1 MYPNRQKIND
11 VDAGRARRHPSGPT
25 GLWRVPGAHVDAV
38 GGSRGALE
46 WGAVSVLSL
55 CPTQGVHHTYD
66 AVRQGDEPCGAAGQF
81 CDACELN
88 WARICAQPQQAAA
101 DPDGASSDP
110 GYAAEFDQDG

>member
-46 WGAVSVLSL
+46 WGAEVYFLHEEL
-55 CPTQGVHHTYD
+55 DGTTQT
-66 AVRQGDEPCGAAGQF
+66 
-81 CDACELN
+81 LTN
-88 WARICAQPQQAAA
+88 T
-101 DPDGASSDP
+101 
-110 GYAAEFDQDG
+110 